1 MPKSSK
7 AVGVKPSKPGP
18 DFPLT
23 PHNSGRWCK
32 KVKGKIHYF
41 WPVGKPTGMLNR
53 WLDEKDDLLGGRPVR
68 NGAGVTCR
76 ELCNAFLES
85 KERLVDS
92 GDITRSHWFD
102 YHRACGRML
111 DCFGKLTPVGTLSPA
126 DFDKLRTAIA
136 KTWGP
141 IALGNEIQR
150 IRSVFKWGIDSELL
164 ERAVRFGQ
172 NFKKPSKKVRRLA
185 RKQAGPKE
193 FSAAELRGL
202 IDKSKS
208 PLKAMVLLGINCG
221 FGQHDLATLPIT
233 RLDLHRG
240 WHNYERPKTGTDR
253 RCPLWPETVAA
264 LKAALANRP
273 IPTAPEDAELV
284 FITKYGRRWVR
295 LKWTTDTNVRKCAGI
310 DSIGLEFR
318 KLAAELDIKGTG
330 KSFYSLRRTFRTIA
344 DEAGDQPATVFIMGH
359 ADADDDMSA
368 TYRQSIDN
376 TRLRKVTDHV
386 RAWLFPKQRKAK

>member
-1 MPKSSK
+1 MPESSK
-7 AVGVKPSKPGP
+7 ALRTKPSKPSP

-41 WPVGKPTGMLNR
+41 GPWEDPQAALNR

-68 NGAGVTCR
+68 HGSGVTCR
-76 ELCNAFLES
+76 DLCNAFLES
-85 KERLVDS
+85 KDKLVDS

-102 YHRACGRML
+102 YYRACGRLL
-111 DCFGKLTPVGTLSPA
+111 DCFGKLTPVDTLSPM
-126 DFDKLRTAIA
+126 DFDRLRSKIA
-136 KTWGP
+136 ETWGP
-141 IALGNEIQR
+141 VSLGNEIQR

-164 ERAVRFGQ
+164 NRAVRFGQ
-172 NFKKPSKKVRRLA
+172 NFRKPSKKVRRLA

-193 FSAAELRGL
+193 FTAGELRRL
-202 IDKSKS
+202 IAKAES
-208 PLKAMVLLGINCG
+208 PLKAMILLGINCG
-221 FGQHDLATLPIT
+221 LGQHDLATLPIT
-233 RLDLHRG
+233 RLDLRRG
-240 WHNYERPKTGTDR
+240 WHDYERPKTGTDR
-253 RCPLWPETVAA
+253 RCPLWPETLTA
-264 LKAALANRP
+264 LKEALANRP
-273 IPTAPEDAELV
+273 KPTSPEDTELV

-295 LKWTTDTNVRKCAGI
+295 LKWTADQNVRKCAWI

-318 KLAAELDIKGTG
+318 KLVAELEINGTG
-330 KSFYSLRRTFRTIA
+330 KSFYTLRRTFRTIA

-386 RAWLFPKQRKAK
+386 RAWLFPKKRKAK